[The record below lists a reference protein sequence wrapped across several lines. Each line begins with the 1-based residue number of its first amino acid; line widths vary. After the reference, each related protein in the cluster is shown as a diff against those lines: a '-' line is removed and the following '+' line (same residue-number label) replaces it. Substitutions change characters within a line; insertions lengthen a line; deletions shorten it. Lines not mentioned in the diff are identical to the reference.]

1 MKAVREKYSEVDVQ
15 VDGGVGLGNIADCWN
30 AGGKFNLIQLDRPKD
45 PHRHTLDQLL
55 QKDRKLRSNLNFQ
68 TSISVI
74 RCALKKLVTKTLPIT
89 YSANVIVSGSAIIKS
104 GDWKE
109 TIGQMKAKCS

>member
-1 MKAVREKYSEVDVQ
+1 MKAVREKYNEVDVQ

-30 AGGKFNLIQLDRPKD
+30 AGGKFKLTQLDRPRD
-45 PHRHTLDQLL
+45 PHRHTLDQLV

-74 RCALKKLVTKTLPIT
+74 RCALKKTCCKRL
-89 YSANVIVSGSAIIKS
+89 Y
-104 GDWKE
+104 
-109 TIGQMKAKCS
+109 Q